1 MTVQKA
7 WFTAR
12 TAFQSNIGYQLKGER
27 NMIDSYFSRFR
38 FVDGSRKSSSV
49 HRSDWRS
56 FGQILYHLKSKH
68 DNGKTPA
75 DAMSQ
80 CF

>member
-1 MTVQKA
+1 
-7 WFTAR
+7 
-12 TAFQSNIGYQLKGER
+12 
-27 NMIDSYFSRFR
+27 MIDSYFSRFR
-38 FVDGSRKSSSV
+38 FVGGSRNSSV

-56 FGQILYHLKSKH
+56 FGQILYHLKSKY

-75 DAMSQ
+75 DAMSK